1 MKKTFLTSFIL
12 SVFLSTAP
20 IQGHGTTFNIS
31 PKLIQTDKSD
41 ASSAQPDSI
50 PKTKLLYKVWIKT
63 QKNENGPFGLYQTM
77 DSALV
82 IAKTRNWFE
91 PGITPLDTI
100 AIQKI
105 KNIQVRKNGK
115 ASKGLLIGI
124 IVGGTAGAL
133 LANATYEPCEPSR
146 TKSCLLYPSRSFS
159 TTISMVVGTAIG
171 AFAGGVPSGL
181 RTYFEFQ
188 GEKSQY
194 TAQREKLKQFSIR
207 GQ

>member
-12 SVFLSTAP
+12 SVFLSTVP

-41 ASSAQPDSI
+41 ASSVQPDSI

-124 IVGGTAGAL
+124 IVGGTGGAL
-133 LANATYEPCEPSR
+133 LANATYEPCDSCFPSFDR
-146 TKSCLLYPSRSFS
+146 KFS
-159 TTISMVVGTAIG
+159 TMVGAILGTAIG
-171 AFAGGVPSGL
+171 AFAGGVPSSL